1 MVKNSPMNDGP
12 TPSPTPEPAPE
23 PAATPETAVAPPPAA
38 AARRFTPAQ
47 MLFALVA
54 VAALAAL
61 FWPRDGGGRKAP
73 SGGFLVDAT
82 GRPTPLGR
90 ELKPA
95 TLVHFWATWCAP
107 CVTEIPSLIAYGR
120 EAASDRLG
128 LVLIAVEDEAPAAQ
142 RFLGEVPFP
151 VLFDPNWD
159 VAHRFGTRQLPE
171 THLVVGGRIVHSF
184 IGATDW
190 SDPKVRARV
199 ARALEP

>member
-1 MVKNSPMNDGP
+1 MNDGP

-23 PAATPETAVAPPPAA
+23 PAATAEPAVAPPPAA
-38 AARRFTPAQ
+38 ARRVTPARL
-47 MLFALVA
+47 LFALVA

-73 SGGFLVDAT
+73 SGGFLVYAT

-107 CVTEIPSLIAYGR
+107 CVTEIPSLLAYGR

-128 LVLIAVEDEAPAAQ
+128 LVLIAVEDEVPAAQ